1 MTASKVAIVTG
12 GGSGVGRA
20 AALALLRDGWS
31 VVVAGRRPEP
41 LQAVIE
47 ESQAGSRGLGVPTD
61 VADPAS
67 VKALFDAAVKAFGRV
82 DLLFN
87 NAGVN
92 APGIPL
98 EELTIEQWRNVVD
111 INLNGMFFCIQQA
124 FKVMKDQSPKGG
136 RIINNGSISAHAPR
150 PNSIAYT
157 ATKHSVTGLTKAA
170 SLDGDPDAV
179 RRPGLTCANRSAI
192 RGCQGGHWSAAWP
205 CQNTARVA
213 ASQASSPCANRA
225 PIMPANT
232 SPVPAE
238 ASRALPLGL
247 IPGIRWV
254 MAMTVPEPFN
264 TTTAPKR

>member
-1 MTASKVAIVTG
+1 MTTSKVAIVTG

-20 AALALLRDGWS
+20 AALALLRDGWN
-31 VVVAGRRPEP
+31 VVIAGRRPEP

-47 ESQAGSRGLGVPTD
+47 ESKAGSRGLGVPTD

-67 VKALFDAAVKAFGRV
+67 VKALFDAAVKTFGRV

-98 EELTIEQWRNVVD
+98 EELSIEQWRNVVD

-124 FKVMKDQSPKGG
+124 FRVMKDQSPKGG

-170 SLDGDPDAV
+170 SLDGRKYNIAV
-179 RRPGLTCANRSAI
+179 GQIDIGNAGTD
-192 RGCQGGHWSAAWP
+192 
-205 CQNTARVA
+205 
-213 ASQASSPCANRA
+213 
-225 PIMPANT
+225 M
-232 SPVPAE
+232 
-238 ASRALPLGL
+238 ASRMARGVPQANGQIAIEPLMDVNTVGTSVLYMANLPLDTNVL
-247 IPGIRWV
+247 FHTV
-254 MAMTVPEPFN
+254 MATQMPFVG
-264 TTTAPKR
+264 RG